1 MWIYRAY
8 DEDDFPIAEAYSK
21 ERLIDKL
28 KDEFGEEFEP
38 YRIERVFESWLK

>member
-8 DEDDFPIAEAYSK
+8 DEDDLPVGEAYSK

-38 YRIERVFESWLK
+38 YRIERVFEPWLK